1 MYAVD
6 PENLQI
12 EPKVIDG
19 TLYVPYH
26 SEFDG
31 QTISTF
37 LEYEKVLQLNGLDT
51 LDGDDSMGTDDFRY
65 DP

>member
-6 PENLQI
+6 PEKLVL
-12 EPKVIDG
+12 EPKTIDG

-26 SEFDG
+26 TEVDE
-31 QTISTF
+31 TIISTF
-37 LEYEKVLQLNGLDT
+37 LEYEKVLKLNGLTEIDEGGF
-51 LDGDDSMGTDDFRY
+51 DTDDFRY